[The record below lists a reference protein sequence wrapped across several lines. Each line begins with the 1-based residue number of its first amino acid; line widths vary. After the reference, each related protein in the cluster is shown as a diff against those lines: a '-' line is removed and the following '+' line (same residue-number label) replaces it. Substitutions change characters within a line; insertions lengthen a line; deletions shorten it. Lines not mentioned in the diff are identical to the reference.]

1 MKYSLLCPS
10 WGHEKNHIE
19 KPSYARSRFTTT
31 VDHIFWLSTLC
42 HLRWTRIWSAPGY
55 FYHLYRQWFRSQLS
69 HLYDTNPPRLPA
81 SSCFSGRQDNLHLIW
96 QSSFLPSSHWIT
108 LRRRSQDV
116 TTICFHSLMLPCEA
130 HRQNRPQSL
139 LAKKETYLL
148 LVHKPVNKPDCMPF
162 HSSQT
167 Y

>member
-1 MKYSLLCPS
+1 MKYSLLCHS

-19 KPSYARSRFTTT
+19 KPYYARSQFTTT
-31 VDHIFWLSTLC
+31 VDHIFRLRTLC

-69 HLYDTNPPRLPA
+69 HLYDVNPPQAACKQLLLRKAGQPA
-81 SSCFSGRQDNLHLIW
+81 PDLTIV
-96 QSSFLPSSHWIT
+96 LPSNHWIT
-108 LRRRSQDV
+108 LRRRSQDM

-148 LVHKPVNKPDCMPF
+148 LVNKPVNKPDCMPF
-162 HSSQT
+162 HLSQT

>member
-1 MKYSLLCPS
+1 MSSVGSRKKPHWKTLLFQKSIYYHCR
-10 WGHEKNHIE
+10 
-19 KPSYARSRFTTT
+19 SYLLAENIMPPEMDTDL
-31 VDHIFWLSTLC
+31 VC
-42 HLRWTRIWSAPGY
+42 TRLFLPFIQAVIQISIVSPVW
-55 FYHLYRQWFRSQLS
+55 HK
-69 HLYDTNPPRLPA
+69 PPRLPA
-81 SSCFSGRQDNLHLIW
+81 NSCFSGRQDNLHLIW

-148 LVHKPVNKPDCMPF
+148 LVNKPVNKPDCMPF
-162 HSSQT
+162 HLSQT
-167 Y
+167 D